1 MVDGK
6 DNKLYCQNLALLA
19 KLFIDHKILYF
30 DIRDY
35 QFIVL
40 TQDTMKNGTIKQS
53 TIVGYFS
60 RQKGMQCANNLSCI
74 VVFPQFQSRGYG
86 TFLIAL
92 SYFLSQKENRIC
104 TPETPLSDMGRVLY
118 YSYWKE
124 AIFELLDNVDQEI
137 HQRQLTMK
145 EISKR
150 TFIAEPD
157 ILMILKEM
165 NLLKYYR
172 GMHSLI
178 DEQHKIQKVLYTYY
192 KRKADKIES
201 LVKADKPLPVKFE
214 NKYALMY

>member
-1 MVDGK
+1 MIDGK
-6 DNKLYCQNLALLA
+6 DNKLYCQNLALLT
-19 KLFIDHKILYF
+19 KLFIDHKILYI

-74 VVFPQFQSRGYG
+74 IVFPQF
-86 TFLIAL
+86 
-92 SYFLSQKENRIC
+92 
-104 TPETPLSDMGRVLY
+104 
-118 YSYWKE
+118 
-124 AIFELLDNVDQEI
+124 
-137 HQRQLTMK
+137 
-145 EISKR
+145 
-150 TFIAEPD
+150 
-157 ILMILKEM
+157 MILKEM

-178 DEQHKIQKVLYTYY
+178 DEQSKIQRVLYNYH

-201 LVKADKPLPVKFE
+201 LIKAEKPLPVRFE